1 MSKTRSIQKCDYCG
15 GRGTTKDML
24 NICPECDGRG
34 YNHVERK
41 IAQMPS
47 IDPAKTKI
55 QRGRKNL
62 DFLSRDPVE
71 IWTKDYGI
79 LYPDRVCWHQPRDV
93 FQEEFG
99 DWVIQFR

>member
-1 MSKTRSIQKCDYCG
+1 
-15 GRGTTKDML
+15 
-24 NICPECDGRG
+24 
-34 YNHVERK
+34 
-41 IAQMPS
+41 MPS

-71 IWTKDYGI
+71 IWTKDHGI
-79 LYPDRVCWHQPRDV
+79 LYPDYVCWCQSRDT

-99 DWVIQFR
+99 DWVIQFK